1 MILAELLTL
10 KRSDDAALVA
20 QLTQQLRALMASGR
34 IRSGAVLPSSRSL
47 SAELDV
53 SRNTVTHAY
62 EQLAAEG
69 YLSVAARRRPV
80 VADDIQQRF
89 AKAAPAPKRAPKS
102 ETRRDAV
109 RKPVL
114 SPWAAKLSETDW
126 PLSYQAEFRP
136 LRPGLADAREF
147 PHQIWAR
154 CLRRSA
160 LRRRFNDQTVV
171 NRPSLREALRDYL
184 EINRGVHAEAEQILI
199 LPAAQAALT
208 LIAASTVVPNDT
220 VWTED
225 PGYPGAAAAFRAA
238 GADVVGVRLDRWGM
252 TRVGETQP
260 PKLIFATPSHQHPT
274 GRVMPV
280 ARRSE
285 LLAVA
290 EPGKTWIVEDDY
302 DGEFHYDSRPMP
314 ALQGL
319 DREGCVLYL
328 GTFAKAMTADIR
340 IGYLVV
346 PSQLAKTMEIAQRHL
361 GLVASVHVQEAL
373 ADFMTDGHFLAHLR
387 RMRRLYRSRRDH
399 LAAALAR
406 HLGGVLAP
414 EIPPGGMQLVARFKD
429 GASDRNAVTRLVAA
443 GVEVR
448 ALSSLALERPRD
460 VGLLLGFAAW
470 RENEI
475 GAAVRI
481 MANCL
486 TTKRAARG

>member
-1 MILAELLTL
+1 MILAELLAL
-10 KRSDDAALVA
+10 QRADDAGLAA
-20 QLTQQLRALMASGR
+20 QLTQQLRALVASGR
-34 IRSGAVLPSSRSL
+34 IRSGAVLPSSRTL

-62 EQLAAEG
+62 EQLEAEG
-69 YLSVAARRRPV
+69 YLRVAARRRPV
-80 VADDIQQRF
+80 VSDDIEARF
-89 AKAAPAPKRAPKS
+89 AKPGAAPKR
-102 ETRRDAV
+102 ETV
-109 RKPVL
+109 RKPLL
-114 SPWAAKLSETDW
+114 SSWALQLSDTDW
-126 PLSYQAEFRP
+126 PLSYQAKFRP
-136 LRPGLADAREF
+136 LRSGLADAREF
-147 PHQIWAR
+147 PHEIWAR

-184 EINRGVHAEAEQILI
+184 EISRGVHAEADQILI

-208 LIAASTVVPNDT
+208 LIAATVIAPGDA

-238 GADVVGVRLDRWGM
+238 GADVVGVRLDQWGM
-252 TRVGETQP
+252 MRMREARA
-260 PKLIFATPSHQHPT
+260 PKLIFTTPSHQHPT

-280 ARRSE
+280 ARRTE
-285 LLAVA
+285 LLAA
-290 EPGKTWIVEDDY
+290 AAPGKTWIVEDDY

-319 DREGCVLYL
+319 DREGRVLYL

-346 PSQLAKTMEIAQRHL
+346 PPSLAQTMEIAQRHL
-361 GLVASVHVQEAL
+361 GLIASVHVQEAL
-373 ADFMTDGHFLAHLR
+373 TDFMADGHFLAHVR
-387 RMRRLYRSRRDH
+387 RMRRIYRVRRDH

-406 HLGGVLAP
+406 HLAP
-414 EIPPGGMQLVARFKD
+414 MLTAEVPPGGMQLIARFKD
-429 GASDRNAVTRLVAA
+429 GAADQNAVARLVAA

-448 ALSSLALERPRD
+448 ALSSLALQRPRD
-460 VGLLLGFAAW
+460 HGLLLGFAAW

-475 GAAVRI
+475 GAAVRT

-486 TTKRAARG
+486 TGKRAARG

>member
-1 MILAELLTL
+1 MILAELLAL
-10 KRSDDAALVA
+10 QRSDDAALVA

-80 VADDIQQRF
+80 VADDIQQRL
-89 AKAAPAPKRAPKS
+89 AKAEPAPKREA
-102 ETRRDAV
+102 A
-109 RKPVL
+109 RKPAL

-160 LRRRFNDQTVV
+160 LRRRFNDQTLV

-184 EINRGVHAEAEQILI
+184 EINRGVHAEADQILI
-199 LPAAQAALT
+199 LPTAQAALT
-208 LIAASTVVPNDT
+208 LIAASTVVPGDT

-238 GADVVGVRLDRWGM
+238 GANVVGVRLDRWGM
-252 TRVGETQP
+252 TRVREARA
-260 PKLIFATPSHQHPT
+260 PKLIFVTPSHQHPT

-285 LLAVA
+285 LLATA

-319 DREGCVLYL
+319 DREGRVLYL
-328 GTFAKAMTADIR
+328 GTFAKAMTSDIR

-346 PSQLAKTMEIAQRHL
+346 PLQLSKTMEIAQRHL
-361 GLVASVHVQEAL
+361 GLIASVHVQEAL
-373 ADFMTDGHFLAHLR
+373 ADFMTDGHFLAHIR
-387 RMRRLYRSRRDH
+387 RMRRSYRSRRDH
-399 LAAALAR
+399 LAAALTR
-406 HLGGVLAP
+406 HLGDVLAA
-414 EIPPGGMQLVARFKD
+414 EVPPGGMQLIARFKT
-429 GASDRNAVTRLVAA
+429 GAVDSSAVSRLSAA

-460 VGLLLGFAAW
+460 HGLLLGFAAW

-481 MANCL
+481 MADCL
-486 TTKRAARG
+486 TGRRASRS

>member
-1 MILAELLTL
+1 MILTELLTL
-10 KRSDDAALVA
+10 KRSDEAGLAA
-20 QLTQQLRALMASGR
+20 QLTQQLRALISGGR

-53 SRNTVTHAY
+53 ARNTVIHAY

-69 YLSVAARRRPV
+69 YLHLAARRRPV
-80 VADDIQQRF
+80 VTDAIEVRF
-89 AKAAPAPKRAPKS
+89 AKLATAPKREA
-102 ETRRDAV
+102 A
-109 RKPVL
+109 RKPLL
-114 SPWAAKLSETDW
+114 SPWALQLSEVDW

-147 PHQIWAR
+147 PHEIWAR
-154 CLRRSA
+154 CLRRGA

-171 NRPSLREALRDYL
+171 NRPALREALRDYL
-184 EINRGVHAEAEQILI
+184 EVNRGVRAETDQILI
-199 LPAAQAALT
+199 LPTAQAALT
-208 LIAASTVVPNDT
+208 LVAATNIVAGDV

-238 GADVVGVRLDRWGM
+238 GADVLGIRLDEHGM
-252 TRVGETQP
+252 ARTSERHA
-260 PKLIFATPSHQHPT
+260 PKLIFTTPSHQHPT

-280 ARRSE
+280 ARRTE
-285 LLAVA
+285 LLAAA

-319 DREGCVLYL
+319 DREGRVLYL

-346 PSQLAKTMEIAQRHL
+346 PSSLARTMEIAQRHL
-361 GLVASVHVQEAL
+361 GLIASVHVQEAL
-373 ADFMTDGHFLAHLR
+373 AGFMADGHFLAHVR
-387 RMRRLYRSRRDH
+387 RMRRIYRARRDH
-399 LAAALAR
+399 LATALAR
-406 HLGGVLAP
+406 QLAP
-414 EIPPGGMQLVARFKD
+414 VLVAEVPPGGMQLIARFKD
-429 GASDRNAVTRLVAA
+429 GAAEQNAVSRLVAA

-448 ALSSLALERPRD
+448 ALSSLALEKPRD
-460 VGLLLGFAAW
+460 HGLLLGFAAW

-475 GAAVRI
+475 GTAVRI

-486 TTKRAARG
+486 AGKRAVRG

>member
-1 MILAELLTL
+1 MLAELITL
-10 KRSDDAALVA
+10 KRSDEAGLAE
-20 QLTQQLRALMASGR
+20 QLTHQLRELISAGS
-34 IRSGAVLPSSRSL
+34 IRRGAALPSSRQL
-47 SAELDV
+47 AAELDV

-69 YLSVAARRRPV
+69 YLHVAERRRPV
-80 VADDIQQRF
+80 VTDDIEERF
-89 AKAAPAPKRAPKS
+89 AKAAPVPKR
-102 ETRRDAV
+102 DAA
-109 RKPVL
+109 RKPLL
-114 SPWAAKLSETDW
+114 SPWALRLQDVDW
-126 PLSYQAEFRP
+126 PLSYQADFRP

-147 PHQIWAR
+147 PHEIWAR

-160 LRRRFNDQTVV
+160 LRRRFNEQTVV
-171 NRPSLREALRDYL
+171 NRQSLRDALRGYL
-184 EINRGVHAEAEQILI
+184 EVNRGVRAEAEQVLI
-199 LPAAQAALT
+199 LPTAQAALT
-208 LIAASTVVPNDT
+208 LIAATAIVPGDA

-238 GADVVGVRLDRWGM
+238 GADVLGIRLDEWGM
-252 TRVGETQP
+252 MRMREARA
-260 PKLIFATPSHQHPT
+260 PKLIFTTPSHQHPT

-285 LLAVA
+285 LLAAA

-319 DREGCVLYL
+319 DREGRVLYV

-340 IGYLVV
+340 FGYLVV
-346 PSQLAKTMEIAQRHL
+346 PSALARTMEIAQRHL
-361 GLVASVHVQEAL
+361 GLIASVHIQEAL
-373 ADFMTDGHFLAHLR
+373 SDFMADGHFLAHIR
-387 RMRRLYRSRRDH
+387 RMRRIYRSRRDH
-399 LAAALAR
+399 LAAGLTR
-406 HLGGVLAP
+406 HLGDVLAA
-414 EIPPGGMQLVARFKD
+414 EIPPGGMQLIARFRD
-429 GASDRNAVTRLVAA
+429 RAADSDAVARLVAA

-448 ALSSLALERPRD
+448 ALSSLAVERPRD
-460 VGLLLGFAAW
+460 SGLLLGFAAW

-486 TTKRAARG
+486 AGKRAARG

>member
-1 MILAELLTL
+1 MGARLILAELVALN
-10 KRSDDAALVA
+10 RSDDAGLVA
-20 QLTQQLRALMASGR
+20 QLTHQLRELVSDGR
-34 IRSGAVLPSSRSL
+34 IRSGAVLPSSCHL
-47 SAELDV
+47 AAELDV

-69 YLSVAARRRPV
+69 YLHIAERRRPV
-80 VADDIQQRF
+80 VAADIEERF
-89 AKAAPAPKRAPKS
+89 ARAAPAPKRNV
-102 ETRRDAV
+102 V
-109 RKPVL
+109 RKPQL
-114 SPWAAKLSETDW
+114 SPWAMRLRDVDW
-126 PLSYQAEFRP
+126 PLSYQAAFRP

-147 PHQIWAR
+147 PHEIWAR

-160 LRRRFNDQTVV
+160 LRRRWNEQTLV
-171 NRPSLREALRDYL
+171 NRPNLQQALRDYL
-184 EINRGVHAEAEQILI
+184 EVSRGVRAEADQILV
-199 LPAAQAALT
+199 LPTAQAALT
-208 LIAASTVVPNDT
+208 LIAATTIAPDDT

-238 GADVVGVRLDRWGM
+238 GADVAGIRLDASGM
-252 TRVGETQP
+252 TRVRGGRA

-280 ARRSE
+280 ARRAE
-285 LLAVA
+285 LLAAA

-319 DREGCVLYL
+319 DAQGRVLYV
-328 GTFAKAMTADIR
+328 GTFSKAMTADVR

-346 PSQLAKTMEIAQRHL
+346 PSSLARTMEIAQRHL

-373 ADFMTDGHFLAHLR
+373 SDFISDGHFLAHIR
-387 RMRRLYRSRRDH
+387 RMRRIYRSRRDH
-399 LAAALAR
+399 LAAALER
-406 HLGGVLAP
+406 QLGEVLAA
-414 EIPPGGMQLVARFKD
+414 EVPPGGMQLVARLKE
-429 GASDRNAVTRLVAA
+429 GAADRDTVARLLAA

-460 VGLLLGFAAW
+460 SGLLLGFAAW
-470 RENEI
+470 RESEI
-475 GAAVRI
+475 AAAVRI

-486 TTKRAARG
+486 TGKRAARG

>member
-1 MILAELLTL
+1 MILAELVAL
-10 KRSDDAALVA
+10 KRSDETGLAE
-20 QLTQQLRALMASGR
+20 QLTHQLRELISAGS
-34 IRSGAVLPSSRSL
+34 IRRGAALPSSRQL
-47 SAELDV
+47 AAELDV

-69 YLSVAARRRPV
+69 YLHVAERRRPV
-80 VADDIQQRF
+80 VTDDIEERF
-89 AKAAPAPKRAPKS
+89 AKAAPVP
-102 ETRRDAV
+102 RRDAA
-109 RKPVL
+109 RKPLL
-114 SPWAAKLSETDW
+114 SPWALRLKDVDW
-126 PLSYQAEFRP
+126 PLSYQADFRP

-147 PHQIWAR
+147 PHEVWAR

-160 LRRRFNDQTVV
+160 LRRRFNEQTVV
-171 NRPSLREALRDYL
+171 NRQSLRESLRDYL
-184 EINRGVHAEAEQILI
+184 EVNRGVRAEADQILI
-199 LPAAQAALT
+199 LPTAQAALT
-208 LIAASTVVPNDT
+208 LIAATAIVPGDA

-238 GADVVGVRLDRWGM
+238 GADVLGVRLDEWGM
-252 TRVGETQP
+252 TRVREARA
-260 PKLIFATPSHQHPT
+260 PKLIFTTPSHQHPT

-285 LLAVA
+285 LLAAA

-319 DREGCVLYL
+319 DREGRVLYV

-346 PSQLAKTMEIAQRHL
+346 PSALARTMEIAQRHL
-361 GLVASVHVQEAL
+361 GLIASVHVQEAL
-373 ADFMTDGHFLAHLR
+373 SDFMADGHFLAYIR
-387 RMRRLYRSRRDH
+387 RMRRIYRSRRDH
-399 LAAALAR
+399 LAAGLAR
-406 HLGGVLAP
+406 HLGDVLAA
-414 EIPPGGMQLVARFKD
+414 EVPPGGMQLIARFRG
-429 GASDRNAVTRLVAA
+429 GAGDSGAVARLVAA

-448 ALSSLALERPRD
+448 ALSSLAVDRPRD
-460 VGLLLGFAAW
+460 SGLLLGFAAW

-475 GAAVRI
+475 GAAVRT

-486 TTKRAARG
+486 AGKRAARG

>member
-1 MILAELLTL
+1 MILTELLTL
-10 KRSDDAALVA
+10 KRSDEAGLAA
-20 QLTQQLRALMASGR
+20 QLTQQLRALMSGGQ
-34 IRSGAVLPSSRSL
+34 IRSGASLPSSRSL
-47 SAELDV
+47 SAELNV
-53 SRNTVTHAY
+53 ARNTVIHAY

-69 YLSVAARRRPV
+69 YLRLAARRRPV
-80 VADDIQQRF
+80 VTDAIEARF
-89 AKAAPAPKRAPKS
+89 AKPATAPKREAA
-102 ETRRDAV
+102 RR
-109 RKPVL
+109 PSL
-114 SPWAAKLSETDW
+114 SPWALRLSEADW
-126 PLSYQAEFRP
+126 PLSYQANFRP
-136 LRPGLADAREF
+136 LRPGLSDAREF
-147 PHQIWAR
+147 PHEIWAR
-154 CLRRSA
+154 CLRRAA

-171 NRPSLREALRDYL
+171 NRPALREALRDYL
-184 EINRGVHAEAEQILI
+184 EVNRGVRAEADQILI
-199 LPAAQAALT
+199 LPTAQAALT
-208 LIAASTVVPNDT
+208 LIAATTIVSGDV

-238 GADVVGVRLDRWGM
+238 GAEVLGIRLDQWGM
-252 TRVGETQP
+252 MRMREARA
-260 PKLIFATPSHQHPT
+260 PKLIFTTPSHQHPT

-285 LLAVA
+285 LLAGA

-319 DREGCVLYL
+319 DRDGRVLYL

-346 PSQLAKTMEIAQRHL
+346 PPQLARTLEIAQRHL
-361 GLVASVHVQEAL
+361 GLIASVHVQEAL
-373 ADFMTDGHFLAHLR
+373 AGFMADGHFLAHVR
-387 RMRRLYRSRRDH
+387 RMRRIYRARRDH

-406 HLGGVLAP
+406 QLAP
-414 EIPPGGMQLVARFKD
+414 VLVAEVPPGGMQLIARFKH
-429 GASDRNAVTRLVAA
+429 GAAEQSAVTRLVAA

-448 ALSSLALERPRD
+448 ALSSLALEKPCD
-460 VGLLLGFAAW
+460 HGLLLGFAAW

-486 TTKRAARG
+486 GGKRAGRA